1 MPLSI
6 VRHQSIFDPNDFK
19 SQKITIIGAG
29 ATGSRV
35 FASLV
40 DLGITN
46 IDVLDFDT
54 VESHNLANQ
63 IYLSKHI
70 GLSKVEALKDYYY
83 IKTGSYAPDTMRFFN
98 ERVTGISGI
107 EPFSFVYLLTDTM
120 SSRKWITESI
130 FESIDL
136 KEIGPIAIVETRMG
150 PNYGELYFFDPWSI
164 KDREEWTA
172 TLFDDDDYPDV
183 VSPCGTSISVGP
195 TANLIANAA
204 VWQMINM
211 LQNNKFTL
219 PPQQIYTSPN
229 VTLIG

>member
-1 MPLSI
+1 MSLSI
-6 VRHQSIFDPNDFK
+6 IRHKSIFDPNDFIN
-19 SQKITIIGAG
+19 QKITIIGAG

-40 DLGITN
+40 DLGVTN
-46 IDVLDFDT
+46 IDVFDFDI

-70 GLSKVEALKDYYY
+70 GLSKVEALKDYYH
-83 IKTGSYAPDTMRFFN
+83 IKTGSYPPDTMRFFN
-98 ERVTGISGI
+98 ERVTGWGSIA
-107 EPFSFVYLLTDTM
+107 PFSFLYLLTDTM
-120 SSRKWITESI
+120 SSRKTISQSI
-130 FESIDL
+130 FDNIDQTNT
-136 KEIGPIAIVETRMG
+136 GPIAIIETRMG
-150 PNYGELYFFDPWSI
+150 PNYGELYFFDPWII
-164 KDREEWTA
+164 KDREKWTA

-183 VSPCGTSISVGP
+183 VSSCGTSISVGP

-229 VTLIG
+229 VTFIG